1 MIDYQKGKI
10 YKVVNDEL
18 PDQVYYG
25 STTRQLSSRLAE
37 HRYTYT
43 KNKSGSVKQ
52 LYGVGNPQIVL
63 VRNCPC
69 NNKEELKQYEREVID
84 ANDCINKNKPLQS
97 GKEWEALNSEYIAFK
112 KKIYYNQKKSN

>member
-25 STTRQLSSRLAE
+25 STTRQLSTRLAE
-37 HRYTYT
+37 HTYTY
-43 KNKSGSVKQ
+43 KNDKSGSVKQ
-52 LYGVGNPQIVL
+52 LYEVGKPKIFL
-63 VRNCPC
+63 VKNCPC

-84 ANDCINKNKPLQS
+84 ANDCINKNKPLQTY
-97 GKEWEALNSEYIAFK
+97 KEWEIKNKEYLSIKRKLRYIK
-112 KKIYYNQKKSN
+112 KKSQ